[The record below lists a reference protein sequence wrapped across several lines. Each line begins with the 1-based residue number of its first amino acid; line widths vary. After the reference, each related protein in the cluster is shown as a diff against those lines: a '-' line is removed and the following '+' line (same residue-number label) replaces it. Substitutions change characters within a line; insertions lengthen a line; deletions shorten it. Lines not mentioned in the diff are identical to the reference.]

1 MATIP
6 VAKLGVKLNIGDP
19 NIVIYEDDVLT
30 GLVYQSGNELKT
42 IDGTVRVIHATTKAN
57 NTSPDECPPEPYV
70 HRYITPTAFVIDSSE
85 QYDAELT
92 RINISSI
99 VSIGQ
104 VNGVGDFAN
113 VDGTTYDSVN
123 SAVENAA
130 DGASVKLTQ
139 DAVLTTP
146 LAPNGIT
153 LDGNGKTL
161 MFNTESGS
169 LASDPAL
176 VLVNGKT
183 GMTMKNLGLDTRNC
197 IKHAVQLYLGDG
209 AVIENCDIV
218 GGPYTGILVNGATNV
233 TIKDTK
239 IEVSDDAYACI
250 EYCMGSNVTTVPTMT
265 IDNVVFNNSN
275 GKYAIWA
282 DASTFE
288 RVRAVLGEG
297 TSDDG
302 VLEYIK
308 SCITNKNA
316 TSVKMYVGL
325 PNGGIR
331 TITLPVEK

>member
-19 NIVIYEDDVLT
+19 NIVIFEDDVLT
-30 GLVYQSGNELKT
+30 GLVYRSGNEIKT

-57 NTSPDECPPEPYV
+57 SASPDECPPEPYV

-92 RINISSI
+92 KINISSI
-99 VSIGQ
+99 ISIGQ
-104 VNGVGDFAN
+104 VNGVGDFAK
-113 VDGTTYDSVN
+113 VGDTTYDNVN
-123 SAVENAA
+123 AAVADAA
-130 DGASVKLTQ
+130 DGATVLLTQ

-146 LAPNGIT
+146 LAPNAIT
-153 LDGNGKTL
+153 LDGNEKTL
-161 MFNTESGS
+161 MFQTESAG
-169 LASDPAL
+169 LAADPAL
-176 VLVNGKT
+176 VLVNNKT
-183 GMTMKNLGLDTRNC
+183 KMTIKNLGLDTRNC
-197 IKHAVQLYLGDG
+197 IKHAIQLYLGDG

-233 TIKDTK
+233 LIKDTE

-250 EYCMGSNVTTVPTMT
+250 EYCMGTNVTTVPTMT
-265 IDNVVFNNSN
+265 LDNVTFKNDN
-275 GKYAIWA
+275 GAYAIWA
-282 DASTFE
+282 DAATFE

-308 SCITNKNA
+308 SCITNKCS
-316 TSVKMYVGL
+316 TTIKMYVGVSEGKL
-325 PNGGIR
+325 R
-331 TITLPVEK
+331 TVSIPVTK